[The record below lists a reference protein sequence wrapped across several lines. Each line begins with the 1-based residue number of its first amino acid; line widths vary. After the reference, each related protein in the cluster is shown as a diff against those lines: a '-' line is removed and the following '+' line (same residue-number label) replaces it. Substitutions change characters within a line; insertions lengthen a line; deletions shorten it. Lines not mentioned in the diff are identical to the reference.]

1 MPFDRRC
8 LNKIKMRPFFHSS
21 PTILRHTEEARSPIP
36 APCRSSDVQAEGS
49 AAGELVH
56 LEPMGYAGLPWAAAT
71 SSPTSFPWGASD
83 PSTNVKVKI
92 LSVTVIWQQVF
103 SLQKNKL
110 PPRIRQPQKCRWR
123 CSKQSSLL
131 VPKEQLHITHRMFS
145 CLIEKTF
152 L

>member
-1 MPFDRRC
+1 MPFDRKC

-21 PTILRHTEEARSPIP
+21 PTTLRHTGEARSPIP

-49 AAGELVH
+49 AGGELVH
-56 LEPMGYAGLPWAAAT
+56 LEPMGYAGLPWPAAA
-71 SSPTSFPWGASD
+71 SSPTSFLWGASD
-83 PSTNVKVKI
+83 PSTNVKVQI

-103 SLQKNKL
+103 SLQKKISSPQNKATSEVQMEVL
-110 PPRIRQPQKCRWR
+110 QAELSPGFQGAAAHP
-123 CSKQSSLL
+123 
-131 VPKEQLHITHRMFS
+131 HRMFS